1 MGAGLESGQSRDAP
15 GFQLLK
21 PIRQGRQAFRSSER
35 VTVVSL
41 TLAVEMQRLDL
52 QQWACS
58 GGRVGQRPARSGQST
73 VSERSATINPILAGL
88 GNVHRQQTIEIQLE
102 QSA

>member
-21 PIRQGRQAFRSSER
+21 PIRQGRASVQIFGTRDRCA
-35 VTVVSL
+35 L

-52 QQWACS
+52 QQW
-58 GGRVGQRPARSGQST
+58 GVLGRPRRTAAGQ
-73 VSERSATINPILAGL
+73 ERSIDSIGEI
-88 GNVHRQQTIEIQLE
+88 GNN
-102 QSA
+102 